1 MKQNQTHNQTKPHAV
16 PTFCAELTRLV
27 QRSLPLSL
35 THFKTHFLCLA
46 TEINECSIPEWL
58 IKLHPP
64 SLVTPSIIRTERSIS
79 VIVVI
84 LIPYPDYFR
93 AGCWTGHLCGV
104 PKAFSICFSW
114 ISDLLDETAIKVT
127 YSPGFSWALW
137 TSLQISPS
145 WI

>member
-79 VIVVI
+79 VLVVI
-84 LIPYPDYFR
+84 LI
-93 AGCWTGHLCGV
+93 HIQIILE
-104 PKAFSICFSW
+104 
-114 ISDLLDETAIKVT
+114 LDVEQATSVECQRCSVSV
-127 YSPGFSWALW
+127 SPESVIF
-137 TSLQISPS
+137 
-145 WI
+145 